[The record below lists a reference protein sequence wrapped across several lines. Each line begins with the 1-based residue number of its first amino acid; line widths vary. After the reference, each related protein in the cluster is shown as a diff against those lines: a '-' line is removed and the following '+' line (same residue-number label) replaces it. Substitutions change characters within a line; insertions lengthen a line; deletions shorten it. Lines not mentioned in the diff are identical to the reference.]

1 MGKFGED
8 LRMERL
14 ARGIALED
22 ITAVTKISQRYLVAL
37 EQERF
42 RLLPG
47 GILSKGIVRSY
58 VGALGLDPQDW
69 TERYLKAYSASGEM
83 LEDDRNWTAF
93 AANVGKARIMHHEVV
108 EVRLRW
114 LGAVLLMLAIAAG
127 TFLSVR
133 YYGVRAGWWPA
144 LLPFK
149 ESHAALHST
158 LPWTHSL
165 LTRVLTWY
173 RR

>member
-1 MGKFGED
+1 MGSFGED
-8 LRMERL
+8 LRMERMS
-14 ARGIALED
+14 RGIALED

-69 TERYLKAYSASGEM
+69 TERYLKAYNASGEM
-83 LEDDRNWTAF
+83 LEDDRSWTAF
-93 AANVGKARIMHHEVV
+93 AANVGKARIMHHDGV
-108 EVRLRW
+108 EMRLRW
-114 LGAVLLMLAIAAG
+114 VGAVLLLFVVASAA
-127 TFLSVR
+127 FLTVR
-133 YYGVRAGWWPA
+133 YFGVRMGWWPA

-149 ESHAALHST
+149 EGQAALSAAHP
-158 LPWTHSL
+158 LVARMMAWCGQ
-165 LTRVLTWY
+165 
-173 RR
+173 

>member
-1 MGKFGED
+1 MGNFGDD
-8 LRMERL
+8 LRTERM

-37 EQERF
+37 EQEKF

-58 VGALGLDPQDW
+58 VNALGLDQQDW
-69 TERYLKAYSASGEM
+69 TDRYLKAYNASGDV
-83 LEDDRNWTAF
+83 LDDDRSWTAF
-93 AANVGKARIMHHEVV
+93 AANVGKARIMHHEAV

-114 LGAVLLMLAIAAG
+114 VGAVLLMFVVVCAG
-127 TFLSVR
+127 FLTVR
-133 YYGVRAGWWPA
+133 YFGIRMGWWHA

-149 ESHAALHST
+149 EGQAALDSA
-158 LPWTHSL
+158 LSSTHSL
-165 LTRVLTWY
+165 LARIMTWY
-173 RR
+173 GR